1 MSNVRRLMSLSH
13 QHPEHGCTDLLRYS
27 TSSQKLSRSSP
38 SFIRLTKRCQTHVG
52 VSEFLSPLTRGQTG
66 ISPVESAQS
75 SISKLE
81 IGPFYCIFLCKLLGN
96 RAHIVEILYIRIGV
110 LRRDGRLD
118 CAGNQLKIAVSQ
130 RLFGVHRQRLDD
142 HIFKAHRRAYSGRSS
157 GIVLLMLIPSV
168 HPWECSS

>member
-1 MSNVRRLMSLSH
+1 MSNVCRLMSLSH

-81 IGPFYCIFLCKLLGN
+81 IGLFYCIFLCRLLGN
-96 RAHIVEILYIRIGV
+96 RAHVVRVLNVRIGV
-110 LRRDGRLD
+110 LRRDGRFD
-118 CAGNQLKIAVSQ
+118 CARHQLKRTIGV
-130 RLFGVHRQRLDD
+130 LGFGVLGQWRDD
-142 HIFKAHRRAYSGRSS
+142 YVFRPTVEETCGEAVGVAMCMI
-157 GIVLLMLIPSV
+157 LL
-168 HPWECSS
+168 